1 MENKIK
7 LRISRMFG
15 SSFASCRSKNI
26 SDVVEQPFY
35 VQQNR
40 QHYQLVDLF
49 SPKPRPPLPSLCR
62 PMCPET
68 SEIRNSC
75 IKVNDLYRPR
85 RKVSD
90 RRSLLLPADTDG
102 RKCPP
107 ASPIT
112 PFSTFKEFQSKPNSK
127 KSRKTRKKKK
137 AQLKSQKFDQT
148 HEFNY
153 YNWCSSS
160 DTDDETT
167 LFSSKSL
174 SSDSS
179 ESLRTTKPRRG
190 TSRATERSNSSRAV
204 ETRKDS
210 TMGATPLQGKVKD
223 SFAVVKRS
231 SDPHSDF
238 RTSMVEMIVERQIFA
253 AKDLENLLQCF
264 LSLNSVH
271 HHKVIVEVFDE
282 ICEALFSNWS

>member
-7 LRISRMFG
+7 LRISRM
-15 SSFASCRSKNI
+15 SKNI

-49 SPKPRPPLPSLCR
+49 SPMPRPPLPSLCR
-62 PMCPET
+62 PMCPEI

-75 IKVNDLYRPR
+75 IRVNDLYRPR

-112 PFSTFKEFQSKPNSK
+112 PFNTFNEFQSKPNSK

-137 AQLKSQKFDQT
+137 AQLKSQEFDQT

-153 YNWCSSS
+153 YNWYSSS

-179 ESLRTTKPRRG
+179 ESLHTTKPRCG
-190 TSRATERSNSSRAV
+190 ISSNTSRATERSGISSNSSRAV
-204 ETRKDS
+204 ETRK
-210 TMGATPLQGKVKD
+210 GAAIGAKPLQGKVKD

-264 LSLNSVH
+264 LSLNSVR